1 MAIYEFEYIDIDLKN
16 EDNILSGKCKQGDT
30 LTFNFNVFDN
40 GVNAD
45 LSNLSMLLK
54 ANKDN
59 KGYEIRDTGITI
71 NGNIVKVKCPA
82 SITQYAG
89 DLRLELC
96 FMNTASGLQ
105 KSSFDILI
113 KVKKSVIGNAD
124 GTVPVVIMTQLE
136 QLNTN
141 LAQIAGRV
149 DEAKAINNTL
159 TTTNNTANSTNSTL
173 NATINSANTS
183 ITNVAGAKANL
194 DSSIAIA
201 NDLKAELLN
210 QNSSINQHI
219 NNFDIHVTKVEK
231 DKWNAYETKVT
242 ELTNIIDNYIY
253 LDAFVTD
260 DNDNNVTDDNENTVI
275 I

>member
-16 EDNILSGKCKQGDT
+16 EDNILSGKCIQGDT
-30 LTFNFNVFDN
+30 LTFNFNIWDGSV
-40 GVNAD
+40 VAD
-45 LSNLSMLLK
+45 LSNVTMLLK
-54 ANKDN
+54 ANKN
-59 KGYEIRDTGITI
+59 NQGYEIRDTGITI

-113 KVKKSVIGNAD
+113 KVKKSVIGNTD
-124 GTVPVVIMTQLE
+124 GTVPTVIMTQLE

-141 LAQIAGRV
+141 LAQISGRV

-210 QNSSINQHI
+210 ENSTINQHI
-219 NNFDIHVTKVEK
+219 NNLDIHVTKAKK
-231 DKWNAYETKVT
+231 DNWDTNVLMTQQLLNLVDILMGNSTYLVT
-242 ELTNIIDNYIY
+242 ENSDNWVTETADTII
-253 LDAFVTD
+253 V
-260 DNDNNVTDDNENTVI
+260 
-275 I
+275 